1 MSTLEFRAV
10 IKFLVKDRVDLKA
23 TMDKMKSVY
32 GNECPSDSFI
42 KYWHREF
49 KCGRVSIE
57 DEPRSG
63 RPTEIDYSN
72 LAPKIKAAIEENRK
86 CDLNSLALK
95 YNVSYGVIQKIVTKD
110 LGMRKLTTKWIPHV
124 LSVANKQERVKCC
137 VANLDLYN
145 KQPNAFLKCLVTM
158 DETWVLQS
166 TPETRTEASEWV
178 DDPDKVSKRP
188 RHSQNAKDLLIPL
201 IEDFQHSYKP
211 LPLDVLKAIKLIY
224 VDLSKRELLD
234 RCVGGFTQNN
244 NESYNQLI
252 WNISPKSLSG
262 GSFPVKIAAYTPAH
276 IFNEGNVALLR
287 IFEALGV
294 PCGQNAYRYVIRED
308 ESRVT
313 VAEQRAQ
320 EATREGRIRRQSQFD
335 YMESAAGVEGLLY
348 GPGIDDSM

>member
-188 RHSQNAKDLLIPL
+188 RHSQNVGKAMLCVWWDSKGILLAEWCDKGSTINGDHYRKQLDKVHEILKTKRSDRPKRKPLFLQDNARPHKAQETMKKIKDLGWKIIDHPPYSPDLAPS
-201 IEDFQHSYKP
+201 DFFLFSNLKRFLRGRSYETTDTMKLVVQQYLEERP
-211 LPLDVLKAIKLIY
+211 EEWFLHGLARLPDRWEACIDKEGDY
-224 VDLSKRELLD
+224 V
-234 RCVGGFTQNN
+234 Q
-244 NESYNQLI
+244 
-252 WNISPKSLSG
+252 
-262 GSFPVKIAAYTPAH
+262 
-276 IFNEGNVALLR
+276 
-287 IFEALGV
+287 
-294 PCGQNAYRYVIRED
+294 
-308 ESRVT
+308 
-313 VAEQRAQ
+313 
-320 EATREGRIRRQSQFD
+320 
-335 YMESAAGVEGLLY
+335 
-348 GPGIDDSM
+348 